1 MISICCAH
9 KADADDGIKQGS
21 AIKLDDIKRFE
32 ITEVYTHPDAKV
44 DIILVHG
51 LDGHPRDTW
60 TADNGVFWPS
70 QLLPKSVQARVL
82 VYGYYTELY
91 TFSGSGYIWLLW
103 RYMDGGLTCVQFA
116 YTT

>member
-44 DIILVHG
+44 DIVLVHG
-51 LDGHPRDTW
+51 LNGHPRDTW
-60 TADNGVFWPS
+60 TAKNGVFWPS
-70 QLLPKSVQARVL
+70 QLLPKNVQARVL
-82 VYGYYTELY
+82 VYGYYADVFTFGGIDGLPKYMPSSMEL
-91 TFSGSGYIWLLW
+91 
-103 RYMDGGLTCVQFA
+103 
-116 YTT
+116 

>member
-1 MISICCAH
+1 LISICCAH

-44 DIILVHG
+44 DIVLVHG
-51 LDGHPRDTW
+51 LNGHPRDTW

-70 QLLPKSVQARVL
+70 QLLPQSLQARVL
-82 VYGYYTELY
+82 VYGYDGDLS
-91 TFSGSGYIWLLW
+91 TFAGLEGPSGYILAL
-103 RYMDGGLTCVQFA
+103 MA
-116 YTT
+116 I